1 MLASYLLTSLLVV
14 LALQLVVSVACHRW
28 LSRSLLRDHES
39 LLKDYSDLADRY
51 YESVKSQVESSEA
64 IRRIEDDAELAKDLL
79 QKRIDELTRDIERYE
94 TLRDT
99 LVGNIDSL
107 ANELHRANK
116 QVITLERS
124 LRVARHKEWKR
135 WKKSEKRRYLE
146 SVPQMRPTCILSREF
161 NHFRWVMRDGI
172 HPITAHRD
180 TDYASWEISYAKS
193 QLRKCIARIRTMDPY
208 PLP

>member
-14 LALQLVVSVACHRW
+14 LALQLVVSIACHRW

-39 LLKDYSDLADRY
+39 LLKDYSDLAGRY
-51 YESVKSQVESSEA
+51 YESVKSQVEYYGE
-64 IRRIEDDAELAKDLL
+64 IIRIEDDAELAKDLL
-79 QKRIDELTRDIERYE
+79 QNQIDELTRDIERYE

-107 ANELHRANK
+107 ANELHRANR

-135 WKKSEKRRYLE
+135 WKKQARRAAERSPRDRRPGEVLGSEFGLAFFFSAMIKINAAPRFECSRKSYME
-146 SVPQMRPTCILSREF
+146 SF
-161 NHFRWVMRDGI
+161 
-172 HPITAHRD
+172 HR
-180 TDYASWEISYAKS
+180 T
-193 QLRKCIARIRTMDPY
+193 IARIRTMDPY